1 MYVLVVLVERQTA
14 RECSSL
20 KLSLIDLIDKITAI
34 IQSNMTAIRAF
45 ELATFRSDTRLRR
58 EKIIRHFL
66 DLDNR
71 VHE

>member
-14 RECSSL
+14 PECSSL
-20 KLSLIDLIDKITAI
+20 KLSLIDKITAI